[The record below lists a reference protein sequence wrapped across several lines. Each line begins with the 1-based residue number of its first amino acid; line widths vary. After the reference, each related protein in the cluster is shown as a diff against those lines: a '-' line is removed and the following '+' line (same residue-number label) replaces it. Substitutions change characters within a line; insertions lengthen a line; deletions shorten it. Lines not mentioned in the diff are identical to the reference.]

1 MANFYKKSHQLGRSM
16 IEMLGVLAI
25 IGVLSVAGI
34 AGYTKAMEAYR
45 INKLRDQIVMI
56 IQNLATAV
64 ENGHDAI
71 QLANTDVID
80 ALQILP
86 PEMGSARNCHHAL
99 GGRCLVVSRGS
110 VNNKYGI
117 TLRLQDLPPKACV
130 EIAISDIISIK
141 SPEGGIYIN
150 STNRQEI
157 DVSTCVNE
165 DGTKTCKSA
174 RGARTP
180 AQAAKECSGKLNAIV
195 YAFDSRF

>member
-25 IGVLSVAGI
+25 IGVLSVGGI

-45 INKLRDQIVMI
+45 INKLRDQIAII

-64 ENGHDAI
+64 ANGQDTI
-71 QLANTDVID
+71 QLDNTDVID

-86 PEMGSARNCHHAL
+86 PEMGSAGNCHHAL
-99 GGRCLVVSRGS
+99 GGRCRVTSTGNG
-110 VNNKYGI
+110 VNNYGI

-130 EIAISDIISIK
+130 EIAISDISIK
-141 SPEGGIYIN
+141 SRRAAIYIN
-150 STNRQEI
+150 STNRYEI
-157 DVSTCVNE
+157 DASTCVNE
-165 DGTKTCKSA
+165 DGTETCKFA

-195 YAFDSRF
+195 YVFGSRF